1 MKSLLLAILIAPTVV
16 FAQVYNNPGGTI
28 NTCSGT
34 FYDTGGA
41 GGQYGTNE
49 NITTTF
55 CSTGSNCVR
64 LSFGAINIDNGW
76 HFITLYDGPN
86 TSSPVIGT
94 YTGTN
99 SPGVVTS
106 SSGCITVRFTSD
118 GLIFGSSFGW
128 SATIS
133 CVACPPLSFTHPTV
147 GGGGE
152 FVGSCLVNNCGPFT
166 YTDNGGASGNYSNSI
181 NGIYRVFCPSVAG
194 NCMQVTFNSFNIEAP
209 SGTTFWD
216 MLQVKN
222 GPTQNSPGFTG
233 PPNITR
239 NNLSGWAGGP
249 YTGLA
254 GNLGG
259 SVPFSFTST
268 DASGC
273 LTFRFFSDGTV
284 NGPGWNATLQCVPC
298 AGGPNGTD
306 NNDCSSLTAICGTAS
321 MPGNA
326 TGPGLVSDGCIFGQ
340 CPAGGENF
348 TNWYAFQVQT
358 GGVLNIL
365 VDPINNADDYDFTI
379 YGPNPSCSNL
389 GTPFRCSDAAVT
401 GNTGT
406 NAGSVDLSESAAGNG
421 FVAQMNVSAG
431 QIYYLVVDEWTPT
444 GAGYTLSFP
453 NSTANLDCTVL
464 PVELNVF
471 TADYIPEQGVVD
483 LFWSTATE
491 RDNDFWEVERSV
503 DGINW
508 TTINEVKGA
517 GTTNYETQYYVMDE
531 KPNVGINYYRLTQW
545 DINGNGKSSEVRS
558 VNILDDF
565 YDMLTL
571 FPNPTNGKTEVIYN
585 SYNNEQSL
593 LQVVNADGKIVVNAP
608 IESQKG
614 GNRFELD
621 MSAQERGV
629 YVVTIVTRDKAYR
642 TKLVKE

>member
-1 MKSLLLAILIAPTVV
+1 MKTKLLLLAIIALPAVLI
-16 FAQVYNNPGGTI
+16 AQVYNNPGGTI

-41 GGQYGTNE
+41 GGAYGPNQT
-49 NITTTF
+49 ITTTI
-55 CSTGSNCVR
+55 CSSGANCVR
-64 LSFGAINIDNGW
+64 LSFTAFNVESGFDFLQI
-76 HFITLYDGPN
+76 YDGP
-86 TSSPVIGT
+86 SVASPQIGT
-94 YTGTN
+94 YTGTT
-99 SPGVVTS
+99 SPGVITS
-106 SSGCITVRFTSD
+106 SSGCLTIRFTSD
-118 GLIFGSSFGW
+118 NIVQTAGW
-128 SATIS
+128 AATIS
-133 CVACPPLSFTHPTV
+133 CVACPTPTYFHPTF

-152 FVGSCLVNNCGPFT
+152 FVGACLVNDCGPFT
-166 YTDNGGASGNYSNSI
+166 YVDNGGTGGNYSNSI
-181 NGIYRVFCPSVAG
+181 NGIYRVFCPETAG

-209 SGTTFWD
+209 SATTFWD
-216 MLQVKN
+216 LLQVKN
-222 GPTQNSPGFTG
+222 GPTQNSPEFTG

-268 DASGC
+268 DPSGC

-306 NNDCSSLTAICGTAS
+306 NNDCTTLTALCSSAAT
-321 MPGNA
+321 PGNA

-348 TNWYAFQVQT
+348 SNWYAFQVQT
-358 GGVLNIL
+358 SGTLNIL
-365 VDPINNADDYDFTI
+365 IDPVVNSDDYDFTI

-389 GTPFRCSDAAVT
+389 GTPFRCSDAGTT

-406 NAGSVDLSESAAGNG
+406 NAASGDLSESVTGNG
-421 FVAQMNVSAG
+421 FVAQMNVTAG
-431 QIYYLVVDEWTPT
+431 ETYFLVVDEWTPT
-444 GAGYTLSFP
+444 GAGYTLNFSG
-453 NSTANLDCTVL
+453 TASLDCTVL
-464 PVELNVF
+464 PVELTVF

-593 LQVVNADGKIVVNAP
+593 LQVVNADGKIVVNTP

-629 YVVTIVTRDKAYR
+629 YVVTIITRDKAYR